1 MIRKTLLAGIVI
13 SMITISSCDKDTV
26 EIGKTLTNKTDL
38 FSIETDTFDVKSQSL
53 VVDAVLS
60 RSEYSY
66 LGRIKDPETGAYITG
81 DYMTQFFTLE
91 NNIDSV
97 FYTKD
102 NIISKDNGEIAADSC
117 GMILVINNYIGDSLA
132 AMKLTAYELDK
143 PVEEG
148 QNYYTNFNPEEEGY
162 LRNDG
167 LKQNRVYSIVN
178 LQLSD
183 SIRSVHNSQSQYY
196 SIWVPFKKTYKDKDG
211 KEYNNYGTY
220 LMRKYFEHPEY
231 YKNSYSFIHNLC
243 PGFYIKTT
251 DGTGVM
257 AEIVNTRLVVY
268 YSVEVNDKTYH
279 LSSEFHGTEE
289 VLQTTHFSNNDNIIK
304 ELAAEDEWTYL
315 KTPAGIFTEV
325 TLPVDDIKKG
335 HENDT
340 ISSAKITFRK
350 MNDKSELSDKLLK
363 DPTTLLMIEKDSLEH
378 FFENHNLPNNTT
390 SYLATL
396 NSTYNSYTFSNIS
409 GLINYMYAKKQEGGG
424 AYTTEHP
431 NWNKVV
437 LIPVKTTT
445 TSTSSYYSTSTSVTA
460 VNNDMSI
467 TSTRLV
473 GGSNNQHEPIKISVI
488 YNKTE

>member
-148 QNYYTNFNPEEEGY
+148 QNYYTNFDPEEEGY